1 MSSKKR
7 IEILLTGTS
16 GVGKSTL
23 VNALAGKSVANTG
36 DQLLRDGSKKV
47 TGHRWTSEK
56 TGVEFVV
63 WEAPGLEDGSG
74 NEYINELKKK
84 CSNVSI
90 VIYCM
95 DLSATRSYGLTA
107 AEIAP
112 NDLGAIKTLTAT
124 FGTHWWRRSIFAM
137 TRANVLETA
146 LKVKPDFEERFNDR
160 LRDWKQRIHATL
172 IGTGVPKE
180 IGYKIPVKPVGHP
193 KKPRLPGQDNWLG
206 DLWQVISNKSA
217 TQSLPLEQVYAPR
230 QARAGEDNQGRWCT
244 IL

>member
-7 IEILLTGTS
+7 IEILVTGTS

-36 DQLLRDGSKKV
+36 DQLLREGSKKV
-47 TGHRWTSEK
+47 TGHRWTSE

-63 WEAPGLEDGSG
+63 WETPGLEDGSG

-84 CSNVSI
+84 CSNVNV

-112 NDLGAIKTLTAT
+112 NDLGAINTLTAT
-124 FGTHWWRRSIFAM
+124 FGTHFWRRSIFAM

-160 LRDWKQRIHATL
+160 LRDWKQRIHSTL

-180 IGYKIPVKPVGHP
+180 VGYKIPVKPVGHP
-193 KKPRLPGQDNWLG
+193 KKPRLPGRDNWLG
-206 DLWQVISNKSA
+206 DLWQVIYNKPSSP
-217 TQSLPLEQVYAPR
+217 TEHVDVPH